1 MRLKYAFINQ
11 LSADYSVRR
20 LCLTLKVHASGYYA
34 WLAEP
39 KSARAKD
46 DQRLLGLIKH
56 AWLESGR
63 VYGYRKIHDDLR
75 ELGEAC
81 GKHRVARLMRLEGL
95 RLIMETWTGAF
106 PQLLAAYEHKERF
119 YGIWDATTRLQAE
132 AALDEWIATI
142 PKGQKEVWSD
152 LVRAVGN
159 WREETMTYF
168 ETDMPVTNAYTESI
182 NRLAKD
188 KNREGRGYSFEVM
201 RARMLYTTKHKKKAP
216 TAKVSPFYKKTI
228 GYGLPDFAEELNY
241 GVDLSTI

>member
-1 MRLKYAFINQ
+1 VVDKFHVVRMANDALERVRKDLRKELKPSQ
-11 LSADYSVRR
+11 SR
-20 LCLTLKVHASGYYA
+20 TLKG
-34 WLAEP
+34 
-39 KSARAKD
+39 D
-46 DQRLLGLIKH
+46 
-56 AWLESGR
+56 
-63 VYGYRKIHDDLR
+63 RKILLKRAHEVSDR
-75 ELGEAC
+75 E
-81 GKHRVARLMRLEGL
+81 

>member
-1 MRLKYAFINQ
+1 MGMES
-11 LSADYSVRR
+11 LSAISGMRTLERVRKGLR
-20 LCLTLKVHASGYYA
+20 KEPKPSQSRTLKG
-34 WLAEP
+34 
-39 KSARAKD
+39 D
-46 DQRLLGLIKH
+46 
-56 AWLESGR
+56 
-63 VYGYRKIHDDLR
+63 RKILLKRAHEVSDR
-75 ELGEAC
+75 E
-81 GKHRVARLMRLEGL
+81 

>member
-1 MRLKYAFINQ
+1 MYWSTSTSTTTT
-11 LSADYSVRR
+11 SA
-20 LCLTLKVHASGYYA
+20 LTAPTNTKRPGQGKKRS
-34 WLAEP
+34 
-39 KSARAKD
+39 R
-46 DQRLLGLIKH
+46 DQN
-56 AWLESGR
+56 
-63 VYGYRKIHDDLR
+63 LR
-75 ELGEAC
+75 NCPRSLDHF
-81 GKHRVARLMRLEGL
+81 K
-95 RLIMETWTGAF
+95 
-106 PQLLAAYEHKERF
+106 
-119 YGIWDATTRLQAE
+119 

>member
-1 MRLKYAFINQ
+1 MV
-11 LSADYSVRR
+11 D
-20 LCLTLKVHASGYYA
+20 G
-34 WLAEP
+34 
-39 KSARAKD
+39 
-46 DQRLLGLIKH
+46 
-56 AWLESGR
+56 
-63 VYGYRKIHDDLR
+63 
-75 ELGEAC
+75 
-81 GKHRVARLMRLEGL
+81 
-95 RLIMETWTGAF
+95 F
-106 PQLLAAYEHKERF
+106 PQLPAAYEHKERF